1 MNFTLEQQRV
11 IDTRNSSILVSAAAG
26 SGKTAV
32 LVERIIQMITDELHP
47 VDIDRLLIVTFTSAA
62 AAQMRERI
70 SKAVS
75 ERLEKNPENEHLQR
89 QTSLIHNAQITTI
102 DSFCLFI
109 IRNNFNEIGID
120 PGFRVADEGEIKLL
134 ESDVMGKLLEEAH
147 TEPSERFLRFV
158 ECYST
163 GKSEKKIEEAILRL
177 YHFSISN
184 PFPEEWLL
192 ERLTDYQ
199 LESMEELTQKEWFHP
214 ARKYMETVLQE
225 CEIRLLKG
233 LAIAGSVGGPM
244 QYIGNLE
251 SDLALIQK
259 MQKADT
265 YDALYDLFTYATFTK
280 LSAKK
285 GDEVDP
291 QLKEVVKA
299 IRDEVKKNIS
309 DLKKHLFMISPEDTF
324 ADMAVCQEAVAELV
338 SLTLAF
344 KERLDAAKRDK
355 NLIDFSDMEH
365 FALEILLTKDEEGNI
380 VPRGT
385 ALELQ
390 DYFEEI
396 MVDEYQ
402 DSNEVQELLLK
413 SISGEGKGRYNRFMV
428 GDVKQ
433 SIYKFRLARPEI
445 FMEKYDKYV
454 INEEDT
460 VEETESEMQ
469 QEQNYQPIS
478 QDALKNAITESL
490 ADLFGDEKPES
501 GKVELSMQ
509 EPPKE
514 IRIDLRKNFRSRQE
528 VTEAVN
534 FICAQIM
541 KKQVGNVEYDQK
553 AALYA
558 AAAYPPP
565 PAENPL
571 LYQTELLIATQSP
584 ESEQMESNKA
594 QQRSSST
601 GMQVKYSDKEKEA
614 IMVASRIKELVGN
627 FPVTDVATGET
638 RLAKFSDIVLLFRAT
653 TGWDEDFRR
662 ILSER
667 GIPVH
672 VTSKEGYFETLE
684 IQGIVNILRVLD
696 NPLQDIPFFGVMKL
710 PFFGFTE
717 EEIAIIRCSV
727 EQYLSKQ
734 ENLEASQEA
743 KKEQGLT
750 EAFQEEKKGEGLT
763 KVSQEEKKG
772 EGLAEAFQEAAKEQ
786 GLTKAFDNESKDQS
800 LIENVA
806 SSRRLFLY
814 EQVKLY
820 AQKLCNEGAES
831 VISAKIKKLL
841 DTINT
846 YRAKVVYTPIKELI
860 QDLLRTTGYEAYV
873 GAMPA
878 GDQRRANLALL
889 LEKAG
894 AFQNTSFY
902 GLFHFIRY
910 LETIQEQEVDFGEA
924 NILDENANVVRIMTI
939 HKSKGLE
946 FPICFVCGLA
956 KQFNQMDMRQ
966 SILMDVALGVGV
978 DYIDSDLRVKRKTL
992 RKNVVAQHMKEDTRG
1007 EDLRVLY
1014 VALTRAKEKLILTGY
1029 LENLEK
1035 KLASNFY
1042 LTMENEEKLPYSVI
1056 MTASSYMDFILASL
1070 MRHRC
1075 MEDLLEEYGIGF
1087 TQHKLPFEEVP
1098 FQVVL
1103 WQESDSYTAQFQE
1116 QGKAAILEKDLANAG
1131 KFAKKELSSRLQE
1144 RLEYQYPFAYLEGLT
1159 VKTTVSE
1166 LKRAAYEETAAES
1179 AELVILP
1186 KESYIPRF
1194 ASKYLAA
1201 ENVEERQ
1208 SGLTVDSTAMADRI
1222 SAENVEARQSGLAV
1236 DSAAMADRISAESAQ
1251 GSTIPA
1257 QQGIQYG
1264 TAVHK
1269 FMELLSFSKELLYC
1283 AENENADK
1291 YLYAAIQKERAR
1303 WISEG
1308 SVLEEDLQCVSNKR
1322 IAGFLRT
1329 SLATRMI
1336 AAQEE
1341 NVLFREQPFVLG
1353 IPAKKLKEQYP
1364 EDEMVLIQG
1373 VIDVFFYEDGEI
1385 VLADYKTDRVD
1396 SVQELIDR
1404 YHAQLD
1410 YYQMALEQITGVH
1423 VKERILYSFALQ
1435 KVISV

>member
-199 LESMEELTQKEWFHP
+199 LESMEELTQKEWFQP

-445 FMEKYDKYV
+445 FMEKYDTYV
-454 INEEDT
+454 INEEDN

-478 QDALKNAITESL
+478 QDALKNAITEGL

-584 ESEQMESNKA
+584 ESDQMESNKA
-594 QQRSSST
+594 QQRTSST

-734 ENLEASQEA
+734 ENLESFQEA
-743 KKEQGLT
+743 KKEQGMI
-750 EAFQEEKKGEGLT
+750 EA
-763 KVSQEEKKG
+763 S
-772 EGLAEAFQEAAKEQ
+772 
-786 GLTKAFDNESKDQS
+786 ESGAIEQS
-800 LIENVA
+800 LIENAA

-820 AQKLCNEGAES
+820 AQELCNEGAES
-831 VISAKIKKLL
+831 VIPAKIKKLL

-1056 MTASSYMDFILASL
+1056 MTASSYMDLILASL

-1103 WQESDSYTAQFQE
+1103 WQESDSYTVQFQE

-1208 SGLTVDSTAMADRI
+1208 SGL
-1222 SAENVEARQSGLAV
+1222 AV

-1291 YLYAAIQKERAR
+1291 HLYAAIRKERAR